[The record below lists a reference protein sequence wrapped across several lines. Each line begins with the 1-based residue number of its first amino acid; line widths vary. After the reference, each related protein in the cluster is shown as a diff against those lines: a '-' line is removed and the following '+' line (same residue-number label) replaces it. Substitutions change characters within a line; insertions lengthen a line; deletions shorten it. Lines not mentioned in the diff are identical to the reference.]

1 MSEWKEIEMQ
11 MRIKQMR
18 IGGKGIKAVRKR
30 VEKEEENATL
40 TCLEDK

>member
-18 IGGKGIKAVRKR
+18 IGGKGIKAVKKGLRKR
-30 VEKEEENATL
+30 KRMQH
-40 TCLEDK
+40 